1 MLLCRS
7 AALSSRLAS
16 AVLTEREP
24 QSFHARGSHD
34 AAERR
39 HWIAKPK
46 GCPVMDSQRAEVDA
60 ENGKFQRLNT
70 DFPPGRVGKVG
81 LRITQA
87 SDLLGHILGVAPYVV
102 KSVRHLTDMNG
113 VQQGQPGYNNP
124 EIVAGDELISVDGH
138 NCASMSLEGINR
150 LLQGFAYTVVVLTL
164 ARKRAMFQTTGV
176 VYSVRIMR
184 HPVEPGSESRQDLAF
199 ARLKD
204 TKSSDETFGPFV
216 YTRERNV
223 KELSTGSSAERST
236 GKQNEGLQGSKEN
249 GFLGIEVTKTLPH
262 AVLAVHDLLDCNFV
276 CQGDPRYLNE
286 EIKPGDC
293 ITSVNGM
300 PALHVSV
307 KKLHAMLRGPKHTEV
322 ELTLARGGD
331 GGLFTVRVLRHGCR
345 EGFLSSAAEPRAI
358 AGNTIAPS
366 PKIAASN
373 GVSYMCAGELAAP
386 SGEREKGAE
395 AQQLR
400 PSKSPT
406 QEHHAPSTSPP
417 TLLVAGVP
425 TTHQNCPR
433 QKSPLAL
440 KTPTERGLLYLLSG
454 STQDQEQ
461 KAKRKAEEKAWKMR
475 QDDKDASERALQV
488 HRGAE
493 RRKKAEKA
501 AQAPTLQNI
510 CRNLGLTPQKQ
521 ARHHSTPM
529 SQPQAAEQALLR
541 SRESANECSHSASS
555 SCSSL
560 FYGDMSAHSAMRTPA
575 LRDANTEWDR
585 KTEKGVTYEC
595 EVCDRVF
602 ECKAAAETHEK
613 RCRAAMESRMT
624 QQLTIDVMAESTAEK
639 RKEVNEHVAR
649 SPMSPWPWAAS
660 GVADG
665 TQEDFARVIWSVE
678 KAAEANAHNAIART
692 GERCDQRHRSTA
704 EFGTKSQNHAIHPS
718 PDRPASV
725 GALSEKVGQLSPIS
739 VSSRPSSVADSLT
752 DSDAA
757 SPAQKKKRWSA
768 VKGFMN
774 VFGLRKR
781 GGSRSPASPST
792 SPQSWDTYT
801 AAVKAATP
809 ITPPEMNKA
818 SPLPPKKSLIRPEQ
832 SDDVA

>member
-1 MLLCRS
+1 M
-7 AALSSRLAS
+7 
-16 AVLTEREP
+16 
-24 QSFHARGSHD
+24 QSFDARGSHD

-39 HWIAKPK
+39 HWNEKPK
-46 GCPVMDSQRAEVDA
+46 GCRAMDPQRAEADA
-60 ENGKFQRLNT
+60 ENGKFQRLNN
-70 DFPPGRVGKVG
+70 DLPPGRVGKVG

-113 VQQGQPGYNNP
+113 VEQGQPGYTNP

-138 NCASMSLEGINR
+138 NCASMSVEGINR

-204 TKSSDETFGPFV
+204 TKLSAETLGPFV

-223 KELSTGSSAERST
+223 TELSTGSFAET
-236 GKQNEGLQGSKEN
+236 GKQKEDLQESKEN

-262 AVLAVHDLLDCNFV
+262 AVLAVHDLLDCNFA
-276 CQGDPRYLNE
+276 CQGAPGYLNE

-307 KKLHAMLRGPKHTEV
+307 RQLHAMLRGPKHSEV
-322 ELTLARGGD
+322 ELTLARGGS

-345 EGFLSSAAEPRAI
+345 EGFLSSAAEPRTI
-358 AGNTIAPS
+358 EVNTIAQS
-366 PKIAASN
+366 PEIASSN
-373 GVSYMCAGELAAP
+373 GVSCMCGGELAAP
-386 SGEREKGAE
+386 IGEREKGAE

-400 PSKSPT
+400 PSKAPT
-406 QEHHAPSTSPP
+406 QEQHAPSISPP

-425 TTHQNCPR
+425 ATHQDCSR

-454 STQDQEQ
+454 STKDQEQ
-461 KAKRKAEEKAWKMR
+461 KARRKAEEEAWKMR
-475 QDDKDASERALQV
+475 QDDEDASERVLQV

-529 SQPQAAEQALLR
+529 SQPRAAEHALLR

-555 SCSSL
+555 SSSSL
-560 FYGDMSAHSAMRTPA
+560 FCADMSAHSAMRTPA
-575 LRDANTEWDR
+575 RRDANTEWDR
-585 KTEKGVTYEC
+585 KIEKGVTYEC
-595 EVCDRVF
+595 EVCDSVF

-639 RKEVNEHVAR
+639 RKEVNEHVAP

-660 GVADG
+660 GDADG

-692 GERCDQRHRSTA
+692 GQRSDQRPHSTA
-704 EFGTKSQNHAIHPS
+704 EFGTKSQNHAIHS
-718 PDRPASV
+718 TRNRPASV
-725 GALSEKVGQLSPIS
+725 GALSEEVGQLSPIP
-739 VSSRPSSVADSLT
+739 VSSRPSSVADSPT

-768 VKGFMN
+768 VKGVMN

-792 SPQSWDTYT
+792 SPQSLDTHSD
-801 AAVKAATP
+801 AVKAATP

-818 SPLPPKKSLIRPEQ
+818 SPLPPKKSLMRPEQ